1 MAGFKGLLPAY
12 GHYSHSNVPGAV
24 VRERSLMSVNQH
36 ERSRALAQTAM
47 SLMSER
53 HVSPT
58 PENFQ
63 LFYAYAAG
71 DNPVASRVL
80 GDLIAG
86 RRPLSPQKLAELR
99 EQFFVSERLDQTMQA
114 ISTEM
119 KETVTS
125 VLTRIEAAER
135 DAAAY
140 GETLTAASG
149 QLGDT
154 KSAEGLQKLI
164 GGLVTATSA
173 METRAKD
180 LESELQRSS
189 REVSELRA
197 KLDDVRR
204 ESLTDPLTGIPNRK
218 AFDVDLKDAMQQSRS
233 TNEPL
238 CLLMCDIDHFK
249 TFNDTWGH
257 TTGDQVLRLVAGCL
271 SENVKGRDT
280 AARYGGEEFA
290 VVLRNTGLENAV
302 RLANQIRHYVE
313 CKKLVKKST
322 GDILGTISIS
332 IGVAQLSPDDTQV
345 VLIQRADNCLYAA
358 KNAGRNCV
366 VSDAAATVDTDVVAA

>member
-1 MAGFKGLLPAY
+1 
-12 GHYSHSNVPGAV
+12 
-24 VRERSLMSVNQH
+24 MSVNQH
-36 ERSRALAQTAM
+36 ERARALAETAL

-86 RRPLSPQKLAELR
+86 RRPLTPQKLTELR
-99 EQFFVSERLDQTMQA
+99 EQFFVSERLDQTMQS
-114 ISTEM
+114 ISMEM
-119 KETVTS
+119 ADTVTS

-135 DAAAY
+135 DAVAY
-140 GETLTAASG
+140 GETLSAASG

-154 KSAEGLQKLI
+154 KSVEGLQKLI
-164 GGLVTATSA
+164 GGLVAATQT

-180 LESELQRSS
+180 LEFELQRSS
-189 REVSELRA
+189 REVNELRA
-197 KLDDVRR
+197 KLDDVRK

-218 AFDVDLKDAMQQSRS
+218 AFDNDLKDAMHQSRS
-233 TNEPL
+233 TGEAL

-249 TFNDTWGH
+249 MFNDTWGH

-290 VVLRNTGLENAV
+290 VVLRNTKLENAV
-302 RLANQIRHYVE
+302 HLANQIRLYVE
-313 CKKLVKKST
+313 RKKLVKKST

-332 IGVAQLSPDDTQV
+332 IGVAQLTPDDTQV
-345 VLIQRADNCLYAA
+345 VFIQRADNCLYAA

-366 VSDAAATVDTDVVAA
+366 VSDAAARIDSDVVAA

>member
-1 MAGFKGLLPAY
+1 M
-12 GHYSHSNVPGAV
+12 
-24 VRERSLMSVNQH
+24 VRKRTLMSVNQF
-36 ERSRALAQTAM
+36 ERARGLAQTAM

-53 HVSPT
+53 NVTPT

-99 EQFFVSERLDQTMQA
+99 EQFFVSERLDQTMQT
-114 ISTEM
+114 ISSEITD
-119 KETVTS
+119 TVSS

-135 DAAAY
+135 DAVAY
-140 GETLTAASG
+140 GETLSAASG
-149 QLGDT
+149 QLGDA
-154 KSAEGLQKLI
+154 KSVDGLQKLI
-164 GGLVTATSA
+164 GGLVTATRT

-180 LESELQRSS
+180 LETELQRSS
-189 REVSELRA
+189 REVNELRA
-197 KLDDVRR
+197 KLDDVRK
-204 ESLTDPLTGIPNRK
+204 ESLTDPLTGISNRK
-218 AFDVDLKDAMQQSRS
+218 AFDVDLKDAMQQARLIG
-233 TNEPL
+233 EPL

-249 TFNDTWGH
+249 SFNDTWGH
-257 TTGDQVLRLVAGCL
+257 VTGDQVLRLVAGCL

-290 VVLRNTGLENAV
+290 VVLRNTRLENAV
-302 RLANQIRHYVE
+302 HLANQIRHYVE

-332 IGVAQLSPDDTQV
+332 IGVAQLTAEDTQV
-345 VLIQRADNCLYAA
+345 LLIQRADACLYAA

-366 VSDAAATVDTDVVAA
+366 VSDVPATIDNDVVAA

>member
-1 MAGFKGLLPAY
+1 
-12 GHYSHSNVPGAV
+12 
-24 VRERSLMSVNQH
+24 MSVNQH
-36 ERSRALAQTAM
+36 ERANALAQTAM
-47 SLMSER
+47 SLMSDR
-53 HVSPT
+53 NVSPT

-71 DNPVASRVL
+71 ENPIASKVM

-99 EQFFVSERLDQTMQA
+99 EQFFNGERLDKAVQT
-114 ISTEM
+114 ISTEI
-119 KETVTS
+119 TDAVTS
-125 VLTRIEAAER
+125 VLSRLEAAER

-140 GETLTAASG
+140 GQTLSAASG
-149 QLGDT
+149 QIGDA
-154 KSAEGLQKLI
+154 KSADGLQKLI
-164 GGLVTATSA
+164 GGLVTATRT
-173 METRAKD
+173 MESRTKD

-189 REVSELRA
+189 HEVTELRA
-197 KLDDVRR
+197 KLDDVRK

-218 AFDVDLKDAMQQSRS
+218 AFDAELRDAIQHSRS
-233 TNEPL
+233 TLEPM

-249 TFNDTWGH
+249 SFNDTWGH

-290 VVLRNTGLENAV
+290 VVLRNTRLENAV
-302 RLANQIRHYVE
+302 HVANQIRHYVE

-332 IGVAQLSPDDTQV
+332 IGVAQLSPEDTQV
-345 VLIQRADNCLYAA
+345 LLIQRADTCLYAA

-366 VSDAAATVDTDVVAA
+366 VSDAGATVDSDVEAA